1 MLQENTMTPVKKKYS
16 KEQQTADIANQIAV
30 IVQGIRF
37 GSVEI
42 VIHESKIVQ
51 IERKEKFRFETKSA
65 LE

>member
-1 MLQENTMTPVKKKYS
+1 MTPVKKQYS
-16 KEQQTADIANQIAV
+16 KEQQTTHIANQIAE

-51 IERKEKFRFETKSA
+51 IERKEKFRFDSKSA
-65 LE
+65 HE